1 MEIRVRLD
9 DEEIEASTG
18 GRANGAPGDRMTI
31 TPDAIGAHY
40 DELDVPY
47 RELWGEHLHHG
58 VWERGNE
65 TPEQAARRLV
75 EIVAETAVIEEGT
88 RVVDVGC
95 GYGATA
101 RVLAR
106 TRGAVVTGYTVSRIQ
121 FIRAVH
127 EKWDESSSLAPL
139 PRIVLADWLENDL
152 ADASQDVVL
161 AIESVE
167 HIMDRP
173 RFFHEAAR
181 VLRPGGRI
189 VLAAWLGREKPWW
202 LERRVLVDPIVR
214 KGRLAALPKLSEH
227 CQHLAQAGF
236 ANVKARDLTRAV
248 RRTWD
253 VCIGR
258 TMGRIVTSP
267 GFARKFAG
275 KGSEGRAF
283 FPAMIRI
290 KAAYAIG
297 AMRYGVVVAE
307 KASDPDGA
315 QRFG

>member
-1 MEIRVRLD
+1 LAV
-9 DEEIEASTG
+9 
-18 GRANGAPGDRMTI
+18 
-31 TPDAIGAHY
+31 TPDTVGAHY
-40 DELDVPY
+40 DGLDVPY

-58 VWERGNE
+58 VWERGIA
-65 TPEQAARRLV
+65 TPEQATKRLV
-75 EIVAETAVIEEGT
+75 EIVAQSASIDEGT

-101 RVLAR
+101 RMLAR
-106 TRGAVVTGYTVSRIQ
+106 THGAVVTGYTVSRIQ

-127 EKWDESSSLAPL
+127 EKWDEATSLAPL
-139 PRIVLADWLENDL
+139 PRIVLGDWLENDL
-152 ADASQDVVL
+152 EDASQDVVL

-167 HIMDRP
+167 HMNDRA
-173 RFFHEAAR
+173 RFFREAAR

-202 LERRVLVDPIVR
+202 LERRVLVEPIVR

-227 CQHLAQAGF
+227 REHLASAGF
-236 ANVKARDLTRAV
+236 GNIEAQDLTRAV

-253 VCIGR
+253 VCISRTLGR
-258 TMGRIVTSP
+258 MLTSP
-267 GFARKFAG
+267 GFARQFAG
-275 KGSEGRAF
+275 QGSEGRVF

-297 AMRYGVVVAE
+297 AMRYGVLVAR
-307 KASDPDGA
+307 KTGA
-315 QRFG
+315 PA